1 MDDRVASLIA
11 DHVAGTLSD
20 EDGREL
26 VRLAAQDAEI
36 RAAVQRQELIHRL
49 LRARSPTATTIA
61 SIVAALPTEPTSR
74 RVLARL
80 PRRIRVVPRHFRTG
94 IATAAAALLVIAIG
108 SWSLHRNARAPSWTV
123 VALTGEATLLMDGQV
138 HPLRLHDDVAPG
150 QSLHL
155 MASGSVQLS
164 GADGSTLDFDDAARV
179 SVVPTKTSERRLV
192 LEQGRVEALIATQ
205 PAGER
210 FVVETPQVEVIVIGT
225 RFTVT
230 VAEQATA
237 VAVAAGI
244 ISVQPAQGQVKQMV
258 AGQSNRWPMAD
269 QPTPDPAPAT
279 RLVVV
284 RADADADAD
293 ESQPSTSFGLT
304 PGLRLQGG
312 DRSRVALLRFT
323 VPPGRIMSAELVLRR
338 TEGDAAVQVRMQDS
352 VGDWQENDLRW
363 HHLPAKGRMIGTLR
377 EQDGELRGDIPDL
390 QAGMVEF
397 LLEITSGT
405 TALGSREMPEQE
417 PVLRLRLAD

>member
-11 DHVAGTLSD
+11 DHVAGTLSE

-49 LRARSPTATTIA
+49 LRARTPTATTSA
-61 SIVAALPTEPTSR
+61 STVAALSPEPTSR

-80 PRRIRVVPRHFRTG
+80 PRPGGSVPRHFRTW

-108 SWSLHRNARAPSWTV
+108 SWSLQRSARAPSWTV
-123 VALTGEATLLMDGQV
+123 VALTGEATLLRDGQV
-138 HPLRLHDDVAPG
+138 QPLRLHDDIAPG

-155 MASGSVQLS
+155 ASGSVRLS

-179 SVVPTKTSERRLV
+179 NVVPTNTSERRLE
-192 LEQGRVEALIATQ
+192 LEQGRVEAQIAAQ

-210 FVVETPQVEVIVIGT
+210 FVVSTPQVEVIVIGT

-230 VAEQATA
+230 VADQATA

-244 ISVQPAQGQVKQMV
+244 ISVQPAQGPVEQMV

-269 QPTPDPAPAT
+269 QPTADPNT

-312 DRSRVALLRFT
+312 GRRRVALVRFT
-323 VPPGRIMSAELVLRR
+323 VPSGRILSAELVLHR
-338 TEGDAAVQVRMQDS
+338 TEGDAAVQVRGQDA
-352 VGDWQENDLRW
+352 VGGWQENDLRW
-363 HHLPAKGRMIGTLR
+363 HHLPAKGRMIGTLK
-377 EQDGELRGDIPDL
+377 EKDGALRCAVPNL
-390 QAGMVEF
+390 QPGTAEF
-397 LLEITSGT
+397 LLEITAGT

-417 PVLRLRLAD
+417 PVLLLRLSE